1 MGQAF
6 EELLKLY
13 PTFIDG
19 YLEYWK
25 YLKFR
30 MGGFKGCKESL
41 VLKMR
46 DIAEQA
52 LYYSDCT

>member
-1 MGQAF
+1 MGVAF

-30 MGGFKGCKESL
+30 LGHNKVNKETIL
-41 VLKMR
+41 AKMR
-46 DIAEQA
+46 DIAE
-52 LYYSDCT
+52 